1 MKINK
6 LLEATLTPY
15 EKMYAAETGT
25 RRENLKACG
34 DSKLALYRDICKK
47 NNFSNTLAKIEA
59 EMQNRGLISAPT
71 TNTTA
76 PVPTPSTSSTPTST
90 TLNSNSINFNPDVSY
105 FSQNTVET
113 CKFYAADKV
122 LNVLKKANYAEL
134 VLIYLL
140 TAMALGNSILAT
152 RIKDLLVTDYNY
164 DVQDIK
170 AWVKS
175 VLTKPDIAKKLQE
188 IKETNI

>member
-6 LLEATLTPY
+6 LLETTLTPY

-47 NNFSNTLAKIEA
+47 NNFSNTLAKIET
-59 EMQNRGLISAPT
+59 EMQNRGLISAST

-76 PVPTPSTSSTPTST
+76 SVPTSSTPSTATSA
-90 TLNSNSINFNPDVSY
+90 TLKINFNPDASY
-105 FSQNTVET
+105 FYKNTIET
-113 CKFYAADKV
+113 CKFVAADKI
-122 LNVLKKANYAEL
+122 LNVLKKANYPEL
-134 VLIYLL
+134 ALLYLL
-140 TAMALGNSILAT
+140 IAMALGNSILAT

-170 AWVKS
+170 AWVRS
-175 VLTKPDIAKKLQE
+175 ELTNPNIAKKLQE